1 MQEWKFALF
10 VLPYISVVA
19 EKTAHFTDVLRST
32 GCKCKGFYGNAENGT
47 PLQPGYSMPSSD
59 FAKCLIL
66 QCMSCKI
73 VSGVHA
79 QRQVLKTP
87 GADV

>member
-1 MQEWKFALF
+1 VQEWKFALF

-47 PLQPGYSMPSSD
+47 PLQPGYS
-59 FAKCLIL
+59 
-66 QCMSCKI
+66 
-73 VSGVHA
+73 
-79 QRQVLKTP
+79 
-87 GADV
+87 